1 MYSVSRRELAKRA
14 WRSGATVL
22 DVSRCL
28 TSAAV
33 TPLSNALNGVDKVCV
48 SSFINTGVGRFFVI
62 CYFFVIFGCSKKF
75 CSTYFFQLGTAVDT
89 LNLILGFMSSPNEGD

>member
-48 SSFINTGVGRFFVI
+48 SSFIKTGVGRH
-62 CYFFVIFGCSKKF
+62 FVIFF
-75 CSTYFFQLGTAVDT
+75 CFLVVAKASAQP
-89 LNLILGFMSSPNEGD
+89 ISSISEWQSM